1 MITTEFLLPSLLA
14 ATASYLIGSVS
25 FSIIFTKLF
34 VRKDVRQIGSGNAGM
49 TNVLRAAGKFP
60 AGLTFAC
67 DFIKCVAAICFSI
80 FIFNV
85 FTGIGSPDVLK
96 NIFVNSNVEVIFIK
110 FLSGLFCMIGHIYPL
125 YFGFRGGKGVVT
137 MSALVFMISWQAY
150 AICMSIFLI
159 TVIITRIVSVSTL
172 AAVSSLPFATFG
184 VTWAAGGKAE
194 FLFANTLFALI
205 MAAIIYFTHIPNL
218 KRIAAGKEPKFGN
231 KKSPDEK
238 KSE

>member
-1 MITTEFLLPSLLA
+1 MISAEFLLPSLLA

-25 FSIIFTKLF
+25 FSIIFTRIFAK
-34 VRKDVRQIGSGNAGM
+34 KDVRQVGSGNAGM

-67 DFIKCVAAICFSI
+67 DFIKCVAAICFSL

-85 FTGIGSPDVLK
+85 FTGVGSSDVLN

-150 AICMSIFLI
+150 IICMSIFLI
-159 TVIITRIVSVSTL
+159 AVIISRIVSLSAL
-172 AAVSSLPFATFG
+172 ISVSSLPFATFG
-184 VTWAAGGKAE
+184 VTWAAGGKTE
-194 FLFANTLFALI
+194 FLIANTLFALV
-205 MAAIIYFTHIPNL
+205 MAAIIYITHIPNL
-218 KRIAAGKEPKFGN
+218 KRLAAGTEPKFGSKN
-231 KKSPDEK
+231 AAESKKNE
-238 KSE
+238 